1 MQRHMI
7 VVGYTPTA
15 SGRLALDR
23 AVQEAKLRE
32 SRLLVVLSMWGGK
45 KTGFE
50 EVSQARQAL
59 AEVETRLKAEGVV
72 FELRELV
79 RGKSPAQDLAD
90 LAAEEKADLIVIG
103 YRHRSK
109 SGKYFLGSDAQDI
122 LLAAPCPVLLVRPPE
137 GEED

>member
-1 MQRHMI
+1 MARHTI
-7 VVGYTPTA
+7 VLGYTPSA
-15 SGRLALDR
+15 SGRVALDR
-23 AVQEAKLRE
+23 AIQEAKLRE
-32 SRLLVVLSMWGGK
+32 SRILVVLSMWGGK
-45 KTGFE
+45 KTAFD
-50 EVSQARQAL
+50 EVAQARRAL
-59 AEVETRLKAEGVV
+59 EEAETRLKAEKVA
-72 FELRELV
+72 FEMRELV

-90 LAAEEKADLIVIG
+90 LATEEKADLIVIG

>member
-1 MQRHMI
+1 MERHTI
-7 VVGYTPTA
+7 VLGYTPTA
-15 SGRLALDR
+15 TGRLALDR
-23 AVQEAKLRE
+23 AVQEAKLRD
-32 SRLLVVLSMWGGK
+32 SRLLVVLSMFGGK
-45 KTGFE
+45 KTAFD
-50 EVSQARQAL
+50 EVAL
-59 AEVETRLKAEGVV
+59 ARTALEEAESRLKAEGVV

-103 YRHRSK
+103 YRHRTK

-137 GEED
+137 GKED